1 MLDRLKKELASLNLV
16 DLEGIVRFAQE
27 ILIRPDVELTARN
40 LGYSLSKEEVDQV
53 IKEYL
58 DFKNDPQRE
67 NEYIVEFLEK

>member
-1 MLDRLKKELASLNLV
+1 MLDRLKKELASLDLV
-16 DLEGIVRFAQE
+16 DLEGIVHFAQE

-40 LGYSLSKEEVDQV
+40 LGYTLSREEVDQV

-67 NEYIVEFLEK
+67 NEYIVEFIEK

>member
-1 MLDRLKKELASLNLV
+1 MLDRLKKELASLDLV

-40 LGYSLSKEEVDQV
+40 LGYTLSREEVDQV

-67 NEYIVEFLEK
+67 NEYIIEFIEK

>member
-1 MLDRLKKELASLNLV
+1 MLDRLKKELASLDLV
-16 DLEGIVRFAQE
+16 DLEGIVRFAQK

-67 NEYIVEFLEK
+67 NEYIVEFIEK

>member
-1 MLDRLKKELASLNLV
+1 MLDRLKKELASLDLV
-16 DLEGIVRFAQE
+16 DLEGIVHFAQE

-40 LGYSLSKEEVDQV
+40 LGYTLSREEVDQV

-67 NEYIVEFLEK
+67 NEYITEFIEK

>member
-1 MLDRLKKELASLNLV
+1 MLDRLKKELASLDLV
-16 DLEGIVRFAQE
+16 DLEGIVHFAQE
-27 ILIRPDVELTARN
+27 ILIRPDVELTAMN

-67 NEYIVEFLEK
+67 NEYIVEFIEK

>member
-1 MLDRLKKELASLNLV
+1 MLDRLKKELASLDPV
-16 DLEGIVRFAQE
+16 DLEGIVHFAQE

-40 LGYSLSKEEVDQV
+40 LGYTLSREEVDQV

-67 NEYIVEFLEK
+67 NEYIVGFIEK

>member
-1 MLDRLKKELASLNLV
+1 MLDRLKKELANLDLV
-16 DLEGIVRFAQE
+16 DLEGIIRFAQE

-40 LGYSLSKEEVDQV
+40 LGYTLSREEVDQV

-67 NEYIVEFLEK
+67 NEYIIEFIEK

>member
-1 MLDRLKKELASLNLV
+1 MLDRLKKELASLDLV
-16 DLEGIVRFAQE
+16 DLEGIVHFAQE

-40 LGYSLSKEEVDQV
+40 LGYSLNKEEVDQV

-67 NEYIVEFLEK
+67 NEYIVEFIEK